1 MKDKEREGNRA
12 GGVIPLKDLIPRKD
26 PKAGKEGRGE
36 PAVFGAVRTPL
47 RGGATTTEEEK
58 GRKKDSG

>member
-1 MKDKEREGNRA
+1 MKNKEREGNRA

-26 PKAGKEGRGE
+26 PKAGKGRGE
-36 PAVFGAVRTPL
+36 PAVFGAVPTAL

-58 GRKKDSG
+58 GQKKDKG